1 MKNSRLKYF
10 VSFMI
15 VFLVEVIIAV
25 FVHDQLIRPY
35 LGDIL
40 VVVCVYLLCRTIFLK
55 KFKYLSFYVLIFA
68 IFVEILQYFNL
79 AQVIA
84 KDNQVIK
91 IILGSTFDI
100 KDIICYVIGYILIV
114 IVERKGGKYKN
125 EY

>member
-10 VSFMI
+10 VSFII

-40 VVVCVYLLCRTIFLK
+40 VVVCVYLLCRTIFPK